1 MAPNRQTDANIKV
14 SRDNYDPP
22 VLTGVT
28 KLKRPFA
35 DRLIQLSLATNTFN
49 NLDLHVDPSL
59 GMSTFTRV
67 EKLILLFER

>member
-35 DRLIQLSLATNTFN
+35 DRLIQQSLATNTFN
-49 NLDLHVDPSL
+49 NLDLHVNPKFVDVYIYKSGKAHL
-59 GMSTFTRV
+59 V
-67 EKLILLFER
+67 I